1 MPMKKFFAILL
12 LFPMLWFGCSK
23 EDDVQP
29 EQRKRI
35 ESFLT
40 SSHSPR
46 LVAEENLEEGSSL
59 PFYTT
64 AGNKVYRYIE
74 NYYDPDRVN
83 WPEVTAS
90 SKVAIT
96 FRIYSF
102 DNYTSI
108 TDTTVPI
115 YTNDPEW
122 EQKLEKLG
130 LTLKDEEGN
139 PIGIWNFEPKVIT
152 PASSGIINGL
162 RLALLGCR
170 QGDHVEAYMTYNM
183 AYGDEDLGIIEKE
196 SPLAIFFT
204 INTVE

>member
-1 MPMKKFFAILL
+1 MPMKKLLAILL
-12 LFPMLWFGCSK
+12 LFSALWVGCSK
-23 EDDVQP
+23 DDDVQP

-46 LVAEENLEEGSSL
+46 LVAEADLEEGSSL

-64 AGNKVYRYIE
+64 AGDKVYRYIE
-74 NYYDPDRVN
+74 SYYNPDRVN
-83 WPEVTAS
+83 WPEVTVS
-90 SKVAIT
+90 SKVTIT
-96 FRIYSF
+96 FRIYTF

-122 EQKLEKLG
+122 EQKLEDLG

-139 PIGIWNFEPKVIT
+139 PIGIWKFEPKAINL
-152 PASSGIINGL
+152 ASSSIIKGL

-170 QGDHVEAYMTYNM
+170 QGDQVEAYMTYNM

-196 SPLAIFFT
+196 SPIAIFFT
-204 INTVE
+204 IDTVE